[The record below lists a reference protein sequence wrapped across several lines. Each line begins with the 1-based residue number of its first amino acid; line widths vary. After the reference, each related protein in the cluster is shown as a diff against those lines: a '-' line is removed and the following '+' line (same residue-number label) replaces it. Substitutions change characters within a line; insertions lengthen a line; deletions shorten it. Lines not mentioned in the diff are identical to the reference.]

1 MLEEFKSVFTIEDKI
16 FIPWLGPSKPTI
28 PVLQIYSV
36 GVLKLLNQLKSH
48 KAAGPDRIPN
58 RVLKE
63 LSNELAPLLTALF
76 NQSVKQGKVPREWTQ
91 AFITS
96 VYKKGNVHGPNNYRP
111 VSITCVTCKLL
122 EHIICKHILNHMEKH
137 NLMTTLQHGFRK
149 RHSCETQLLLTLDDL
164 IMSYN
169 RKTQVDVAVLDFSR
183 AFDTVPH
190 ERLLGKLAHYGVK
203 GPIHN
208 WIRAFLTEST
218 MWVIIDGASSPATRV
233 LSGVPQGT
241 VLGPLLFLIYI
252 NDLPDNV
259 SPGTTTRLFVDDC
272 LVYWEVKGIDDQEV
286 LQKDLQSLQEW
297 ATRWGMRFNAKKCNI
312 IHVCRNKPKHRFCS
326 LCGEI
331 LEVEHAKYLG
341 VTISA
346 NLKWEKHI
354 NGITSKANSTLHFIN
369 RTLRY
374 SPESAHQIAYF
385 ALVCST
391 LEYSC
396 AVWDPHF
403 KKDVDRLEMVNR
415 RAARI
420 VTGRTLRDREV
431 SVTTLLE
438 DLKWTSLQEH
448 RKHLRLVL
456 MYKIVKDLVAVPATQ
471 LTLSQS

>member
-1 MLEEFKSVFTIEDKI
+1 
-16 FIPWLGPSKPTI
+16 
-28 PVLQIYSV
+28 
-36 GVLKLLNQLKSH
+36 
-48 KAAGPDRIPN
+48 
-58 RVLKE
+58 
-63 LSNELAPLLTALF
+63 
-76 NQSVKQGKVPREWTQ
+76 
-91 AFITS
+91 
-96 VYKKGNVHGPNNYRP
+96 
-111 VSITCVTCKLL
+111 
-122 EHIICKHILNHMEKH
+122 
-137 NLMTTLQHGFRK
+137 MTTLQHGFRK

-169 RKTQVDVAVLDFSR
+169 RKTQVDVAALDFSR
-183 AFDTVPH
+183 AFNTVPH

-208 WIRAFLTEST
+208 WIRAFLTERT

-233 LSGVPQGT
+233 MSGVPQGT

-259 SPGTTTRLFVDDC
+259 SPGTTTRLFADDC

-312 IHVCRNKPKHRFCS
+312 IHVCRNNPKHRFYS

-385 ALVCST
+385 ALVRST

-431 SVTTLLE
+431 SVTALLE

-456 MYKIVKDLVAVPATQ
+456 MYKIVNGLVAVPATQ
-471 LTLSQS
+471 LTPASQVPEQITNISSPPSEPIVILPNSRSTHVPSPSGTVSKLRQWTALQSRPSRLVWADPSARANPPWTWYPNLGLSSILQIQIQIQRFASMLW